1 MSQTS
6 KILDHLINVGSISFV
21 EANDLYRC
29 RSLTRRIADLR
40 EGQWP
45 ILSEW
50 RRDALGQRYTRY
62 SIDWDTLRNWD
73 EPFDE
78 AHGMAK

>member
-1 MSQTS
+1 MKSQKE

-40 EGQWP
+40 EQQWA
-45 ILSEW
+45 IASEW

-62 SIDWDTLRNWD
+62 SIDWDAMHDWD
-73 EPFDE
+73 EPV
-78 AHGMAK
+78 AV